1 MLGISSK
8 TLDVLLKYPGVLHRN
23 SRRQV
28 MLFKPGTVY
37 EACVQAQ
44 YLEMHK
50 KKGQPNGSKQTNQ
63 QGASKEG
70 KKK

>member
-1 MLGISSK
+1 VI
-8 TLDVLLKYPGVLHRN
+8 
-23 SRRQV
+23 
-28 MLFKPGTVY
+28 LFKPGTVY

-63 QGASKEG
+63 QGAEEVKRKG
-70 KKK
+70 K